1 LFQLIAGGIEMPM
14 NADREHLSDEQC
26 VRIRAVWLSVRGKCP
41 GASGKNNRLFF
52 EAIFWMMRTGAPWR
66 DLPEHF
72 GNWNSVYKRFRDWVI
87 KGVWQRIFEQLRTDP
102 DFEWIMI
109 DSFVIRAHQHAAGA
123 KKGIL
128 TNITTMPWDVPKEDF
143 QAKSM

>member
-1 LFQLIAGGIEMPM
+1 MPI
-14 NADREHLSDEQC
+14 NEDREHLSDAQWE
-26 VRIRAVWLSVRGKCP
+26 RIKGQLRGRRQRRGMP
-41 GASGKNNRLFF
+41 GKNDRLFF

-66 DLPEHF
+66 DLPKRF
-72 GNWNSVYKRFRDWVI
+72 GNWNTTYKRFRYWVI
-87 KGVWQRIFEQLRTDP
+87 TGEWKRIFEALKEDP

-109 DSFVIRAHQHAAGA
+109 DSSVIRAHQHAAGA

-128 TNITTMPWDVPKEDF
+128 TSMITTPWDVPKGAI